1 MSIWS
6 KSQDSLI
13 KVVKL
18 DALGG
23 YRLRLTFS
31 DGAVGEADLTD
42 LATKDA
48 PMTRPLRDPA
58 YFARVFLD
66 FGAPTW
72 PNGFDLAP
80 WALHDDLASAGKLT
94 HPAARPAE

>member
-6 KSQDSLI
+6 KSRDSLI

-18 DALGG
+18 DALDG

-31 DGAVGEADLTD
+31 DGAVGEADLTA

-48 PMTRPLRDPA
+48 PMTRPLRDPE

-80 WALHDDLASAGKLT
+80 WALHDDLAKAGRLT

>member
-1 MSIWS
+1 MSRWNAS
-6 KSQDSLI
+6 PASTPI
-13 KVVKL
+13 KVTQLEK
-18 DALGG
+18 LGG

-31 DGAVGEADLTD
+31 DGSTGVADLTEI
-42 LATKDA
+42 ATMDA
-48 PMTRPLRDPA
+48 PMTRPLRDPD

-80 WALHDDLASAGKLT
+80 WALHDDLTRFGQPHA
-94 HPAARPAE
+94 PAAE